1 MQNPKLSPAQSG
13 SLSLS
18 HSLGASAKTAKTAKN
33 CLWGHVKVVFDQ
45 VLMTKD
51 FSVTLLR

>member
-33 CLWGHVKVVFDQ
+33 CLWGHAKVVSDQ